1 MPVKY
6 RICLSHEEQKSLKQ
20 IIQADKVA
28 RHKRTH
34 AQILLALD
42 ENGSAL
48 SEAVAADI
56 CAVSLKTVQRVRK
69 RCVEE
74 GLEVAIE
81 SKFSRKGRRRSFDG
95 EQHAHLVALSCSKPP
110 EGICRWTMK
119 LLAEKLVEMEIMDT
133 VSAAT
138 VSRELKKT
146 K

>member
-6 RICLSHEEQKSLKQ
+6 RIRLSSEEQQNLKQ
-20 IIQADKVA
+20 IIQADKAA

-48 SEAVAADI
+48 SEVAAADI
-56 CAVSLKTVQRVRK
+56 CAVSPKTVQRVRK

-74 GLEVAIE
+74 GLAVAVE

-95 EQHAHLVALSCSKPP
+95 EQHAHLVALACSKPP

-119 LLAEKLVEMEIMDT
+119 LLADKLIELEIVDT
-133 VSAAT
+133 VSATT

-146 K
+146 R